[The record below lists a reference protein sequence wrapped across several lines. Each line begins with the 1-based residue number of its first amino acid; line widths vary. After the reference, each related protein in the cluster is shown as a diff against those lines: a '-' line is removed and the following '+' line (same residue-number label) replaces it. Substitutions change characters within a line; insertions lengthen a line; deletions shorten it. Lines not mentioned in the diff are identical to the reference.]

1 MSGVRR
7 RLRGA
12 LTVQKVW
19 AERLDEAAAGLAF
32 VHGGRLAAITATG
45 SVWLA
50 DGSSGNARRLGGHE
64 HGGLC
69 LAAQPGGSLLA
80 TGGQDGAVR
89 LWETATGAAAAVIDA
104 GTAWVERVAW
114 RPAGDR
120 LAASAGRR
128 VGVWNAAGN
137 AIGRSDEHASTVADI
152 AWEPGGGRIAT
163 VAYGGAAFL
172 GMDASG
178 PTDHVVLKG
187 SSLVLAWQPQG
198 RYLAVGN
205 QDATVL
211 FVVVETA
218 DTLQMWGFP
227 SKVLA
232 LDWSHDGRWLATAAG
247 SGVILWDASGP
258 GPKGRTP
265 TVLEGHFGFVT
276 TVAWQP
282 QGQLLASAGAD
293 AQVCLFAP
301 ARRAAATWAGRA
313 ASRSARDGE
322 ESPPTL
328 EPEDTLPLEA
338 EASALAWSAGG
349 GLVAVADRSGALT
362 VWRIG

>member
-1 MSGVRR
+1 VSGVKR

-12 LTVQKVW
+12 LTVQRLW
-19 AERLDEAAAGLAF
+19 AERLDEAVAGLSF
-32 VHGGRLAAITATG
+32 VHGGRLAAVTASG

-50 DGSSGNARRLGGHE
+50 DGSSGGARRLGGHE

-69 LAAQPGGSLLA
+69 LAAQPGGTVMA
-80 TGGQDGAVR
+80 TGGQDGSLR
-89 LWETATGAAAAVIDA
+89 LWETRSGEALAVIDVDA
-104 GTAWVERVAW
+104 AWVERVAW

-120 LAASAGRR
+120 IAATAGRR
-128 VGVWNAAGN
+128 VGVWDGAGN
-137 AIGRSDEHASTVADI
+137 AIGCSDEHASTVADI
-152 AWEPGGGRIAT
+152 AWEPHGLRIAT
-163 VAYGGAAFL
+163 AAYGGAAFL
-172 GMDASG
+172 GPDASG

-187 SSLVLAWQPQG
+187 SSLVLAWQPHG

-205 QDATVL
+205 QDTTVL

-265 TVLEGHFGFVT
+265 TVLDGHFGFVT
-276 TVAWQP
+276 SVAWQP

-301 ARRAAATWAGRA
+301 ARLAAVGQGRRAVSRAAHTA
-313 ASRSARDGE
+313 D
-322 ESPPTL
+322 ESPPSI

-349 GLVAVADRSGALT
+349 GLIAVADRSGTLT
-362 VWRIG
+362 VWRVG